1 VKAGQAPVIV
11 DATVVVPRRRW
22 MLAALVLAVA
32 AAHALVVQDLHGRL
46 QPLGHGSTGE
56 PKIRRIDVAFVRE
69 VAPQAPPAVAPAPAA
84 KPAPRAPS
92 ARVASSTLRKARP
105 ESKPKKDDSQNQAD
119 GASRDEDTAGTPTPV
134 AIDGRAPELD
144 DQELRRQAEE
154 AAAKALAQRAAQDAE
169 QLAVVVP
176 PPVAAAETPSTVI
189 APSAAPTPAPS
200 PASSSTR
207 ADGKPFEWPPS
218 TQLNY
223 TLTGNYRGEI
233 HGSAR
238 VQWVRRGSR
247 YQVHLDVVVGPQ
259 ALPIMSRRMTSDGEL
274 GDQGLVPKRYEE
286 VTRLALSTRNIALR
300 FDGGEAVLA
309 NGSVVAAPSGM
320 QDSASQFVQMA
331 YLFTLD
337 PSRLKAGSTITLP
350 VALPRRVDNWIYD
363 VVGEETLQTPVGAIQ
378 THHVRPRRD
387 VPKPG
392 ELSAQAWYAPTVRY
406 LPVRILIRQ
415 DAETFVDLLL
425 ERLPREAEPA
435 PVASPTE

>member
-1 VKAGQAPVIV
+1 MAEPVKDGQPSVIV
-11 DATVVVPRRRW
+11 DATALARHRRW
-22 MLAALVLAVA
+22 MLAALALVVA

-46 QPLGHGSTGE
+46 QPLGNGSTGE
-56 PKIRRIDVAFVRE
+56 PNIRRMDVAFVRE
-69 VAPQAPPAVAPAPAA
+69 VAPQAPAPVAPAAAA
-84 KPAPRAPS
+84 KPATRAPS
-92 ARVASSTLRKARP
+92 ARVASSTVRKTPA
-105 ESKPKKDDSQNQAD
+105 ESKRKKDESQKDAD
-119 GASRDEDTAGTPTPV
+119 AASRDDVPADTPTPGT
-134 AIDGRAPELD
+134 IDGRAPELD
-144 DQELRRQAEE
+144 DEEARRKAEE
-154 AAAKALAQRAAQDAE
+154 ATAKALAQRAAVDAE
-169 QLAVVVP
+169 QLAAVVP
-176 PPVAAAETPSTVI
+176 PPAVAATEGASSV
-189 APSAAPTPAPS
+189 PAPG
-200 PASSSTR
+200 ASGTQ

-274 GDQGLVPKRYEE
+274 GAQGLVPKRYEE
-286 VTRLALSTRNIALR
+286 VTRLALSTRNVALR

-415 DAETFVDLLL
+415 DAETYVDLLL

-435 PVASPTE
+435 PAALPNE